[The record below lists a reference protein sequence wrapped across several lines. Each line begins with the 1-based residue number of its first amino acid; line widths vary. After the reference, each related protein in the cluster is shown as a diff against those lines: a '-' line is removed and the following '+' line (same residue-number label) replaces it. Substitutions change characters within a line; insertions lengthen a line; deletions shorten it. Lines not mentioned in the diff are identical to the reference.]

1 MSRFRV
7 DIVGHSLAIVAV
19 GASRRRG
26 RCAANTTGAARLT
39 VVDCVGVGD
48 TGPQV
53 ETVRTHEVLTVV
65 AVVRSAVFA
74 AA

>member
-1 MSRFRV
+1 MARFRE

-19 GASRRRG
+19 GANRRCG
-26 RCAANTTGAARLT
+26 RCAANTTGTTRLT
-39 VVDCVGVGD
+39 VVDCVCVGD

-53 ETVRTHEVLTVV
+53 ETVRAHEVLTVV